1 MSGEIVE
8 KKKNQ
13 LSELTTNPTEPRTEP
28 ILSNTVN
35 TPLAS
40 VTPTISK
47 RLKPTSEKRVSVA
60 RVLDIEPT
68 DPTPTKGTKKRVKDM
83 NPEESQ
89 SRQIKDR
96 SKKSEDIIF
105 RKQKKA
111 LKISSYRD

>member
-83 NPEESQ
+83 NPEE
-89 SRQIKDR
+89 KV
-96 SKKSEDIIF
+96 EH
-105 RKQKKA
+105 QKKKKVKA
-111 LKISSYRD
+111 DKSKIEVRNQKI